1 MLIDEKALTD
11 KLGDVLERLTVFQD
25 EECIKG
31 EVLIFVGVER
41 EDGRKGIRC
50 FPGTSSNADF
60 KGRVCEAA
68 MEILIND
75 EDIKQMWDRQDQAH
89 ESESIGLELIDNKCP
104 DRISV

>member
-1 MLIDEKALTD
+1 MLIEEKDLTD
-11 KLGDVLERLTVFQD
+11 KLGSVLEKLTVLQD
-25 EECIKG
+25 EDCIKG

-41 EDGRKGIRC
+41 ADGRKGIRC

-75 EDIKQMWDRQDQAH
+75 EEVKQMWDRQDQAH
-89 ESESIGLELIDNKCP
+89 DSESIDLELIEQKSPRNYF
-104 DRISV
+104 